1 MNNNP
6 NPINCESQNVAIA
19 RYLEEGGRLTPLL
32 ALDLFGCF
40 RLAARIGELRNKG
53 MVIERLDIPVKNS
66 KGRTVFVGE
75 YFLGAAE

>member
-6 NPINCESQNVAIA
+6 NPINCESQTVAIA

-40 RLAARIGELRNKG
+40 RLAARIGELRKAG
-53 MVIERLDIPVKNS
+53 MDIRRDNLRVRNDA
-66 KGRTVFVGE
+66 GRMITIGE
-75 YFLGAAE
+75 YWLGDWQ